1 MAGHSKWA
9 NRKHRKARQDARK
22 GKIFS
27 KMAREITMAAR
38 QGGGDPEANPRL
50 RAALEKARQYGVPND
65 NIERAIKRGTGELE
79 GADYEELTYEG
90 YGPGGVGLLVRVVT
104 DNRNRTA
111 SEIRH
116 IFSRHGGNLGEAG
129 SVSWQFERKGLIS
142 VPRASAGVDEETLML
157 AALEADAEDFR
168 VEGDVYEVIT
178 PPEALEAVRQ
188 ALADAGVREF
198 ESAEVTMLP
207 QAQIRLEGR
216 EAEQLLRLLDALE
229 DHDDI
234 QDVYG
239 NYDIADEV
247 LAAFSAEG

>member
-1 MAGHSKWA
+1 HSKWA
-9 NRKHRKARQDARK
+9 NRKHRKARQDAKK

-38 QGGGDPEANPRL
+38 QGGGDPDANPRL

-65 NIERAIKRGTGELE
+65 NIERAVKRGTGELE

-116 IFSRHGGNLGEAG
+116 IFSRHGGNLGETG

-142 VPRASAGVDEETLML
+142 VPRASAGVDEESLML

-188 ALADAGVREF
+188 ALVDAGVREF

-247 LAAFSAEG
+247 LAAFGAEG